1 MRGAPAT
8 NEPGGAAARVLAG
21 EPRLPQAGELLA
33 VEYLDRSGLLVS
45 GEGAFVRVFRVRPP
59 NPLLM
64 SGEER
69 ARLAGT
75 LQRLICQLGAGETL
89 QVYVQARPVNLGEL
103 LAGAREQV
111 QASAG
116 PPPDRERGARDEVAL
131 SQWRLYAALEQSLR
145 AHADRQAAMQVDHY
159 VIVPFSRATATRARR
174 WPGPAGAP
182 RCRAGG

>member
-45 GEGAFVRVFRVRPP
+45 GEGAFVRVFRVGPP

-116 PPPDRERGARDEVAL
+116 PPRTASAARGMRSRFRSGGCTRRL
-131 SQWRLYAALEQSLR
+131 S
-145 AHADRQAAMQVDHY
+145 
-159 VIVPFSRATATRARR
+159 SRCAPTPTARR
-174 WPGPAGAP
+174 
-182 RCRAGG
+182 RCRSTTT